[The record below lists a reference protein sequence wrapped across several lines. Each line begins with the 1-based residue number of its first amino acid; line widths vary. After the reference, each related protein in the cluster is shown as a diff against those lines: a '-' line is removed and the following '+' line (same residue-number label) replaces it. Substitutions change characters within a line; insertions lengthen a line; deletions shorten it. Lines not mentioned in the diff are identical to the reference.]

1 MPNSRKQNRF
11 CFTLFNYDDWTVPL
25 AGGDLDS
32 IRYLCF
38 GEEKCP
44 TTGRRHLQGY
54 IVFRDAILIRD
65 VIDTCF
71 VDRDV
76 RVFVAKGK
84 SSENVAYCRK
94 DGVFTE
100 FGDQPSDEFTAME
113 RLRGYVREIRDE
125 SKSVASFVLDM
136 PEVFHMY
143 GRTLERAEDLTLS
156 GRFRDFVPRVYWL
169 YGPTG
174 SGKTRRAV
182 ELAGNSVYWYQ
193 HSDHGWQ
200 DGYSGESSI
209 IIDDFRGNIK
219 YEELLRMLDR
229 YPYSFPRRGR
239 RPVPVMATTFI
250 ITSSLSPD
258 EAYPRRNER
267 DSIAQL
273 RRRIT
278 EEIYLCGQSSRD
290 SESNNQRI
298 GLLGG
303 DAELRDGE
311 LPEQDIS
318 SEVRNVQEEW
328 SFQRSVPVLNR
339 VRVGVGGPQGNREP
353 GDPGLS
359 AYHPGLEWREGII
372 REYGGPQ

>member
-1 MPNSRKQNRF
+1 MLEIIHSNRLMPNSRKQNRF
-11 CFTLFNYDDWTVPL
+11 CFTLFNYDDWTPPIV
-25 AGGDLDS
+25 GGDLDAV
-32 IRYLCF
+32 RYLCF

-76 RVFVAKGK
+76 RVLVARGK
-84 SSENVAYCRK
+84 TSENIVYCSK
-94 DGVFTE
+94 GGIFTE
-100 FGDQPSDEFTAME
+100 FGDKPVDESSSME
-113 RLRGYVREIRDE
+113 RLRGYVQAIRDE
-125 SKSVASFVLDM
+125 NKSVASFVLEL

-143 GRTLERAEDLTLS
+143 GRTLERAEDIVLG
-156 GRFRDFVPRVYWL
+156 GRSRDFVPRVYWL

-174 SGKTRRAV
+174 AGKTRTAL
-182 ELAGNSVYWYQ
+182 ELGGDSIYWYQ

-200 DGYSGESSI
+200 DGYAGESSI

-278 EEIYLCGQSSRD
+278 EERYLSNHSTREFDCRG
-290 SESNNQRI
+290 ESPDGSPPGGVAI
-298 GLLGG
+298 GMH
-303 DAELRDGE
+303 
-311 LPEQDIS
+311 DIS
-318 SEVRNVQEEW
+318 EMREVSAEHEFRERGV
-328 SFQRSVPVLNR
+328 SVLNR

-353 GDPGLS
+353 GDGGLS
-359 AYHPGLEWREGII
+359 AYHPGLE
-372 REYGGPQ
+372 

>member
-11 CFTLFNYDDWTVPL
+11 CFTLFNYDNWTVPL

-38 GEEKCP
+38 GEEVCP

-71 VDRDV
+71 IDCDV
-76 RVFVAKGK
+76 RVLVARGK
-84 SSENVAYCRK
+84 TSDNVAYCRK
-94 DGVFTE
+94 DGTFTW
-100 FGDQPSDEFTAME
+100 FGDQPEDESSAME

-125 SKSVASFVLDM
+125 NKSVAQFVLDM

-143 GRTLERAEDLTLS
+143 GRTLERAEDLVLS
-156 GRFRDFVPRVYWL
+156 GRARNFVPTVYWL

-182 ELAGNSVYWYQ
+182 ELGGDSVYWYQ
-193 HSDHGWQ
+193 HSDNGWQ
-200 DGYSGESSI
+200 DGYTNQSCI
-209 IIDDFRGNIK
+209 IIDDFRGNVK

-239 RPVPVMATTFI
+239 RPVPCMATTFI

-278 EEIYLCGQSSRD
+278 EEIFLSNHSSAEFGVRRGD
-290 SESNNQRI
+290 S
-298 GLLGG
+298 
-303 DAELRDGE
+303 AELRGFESGGERIFSEMRE
-311 LPEQDIS
+311 LP
-318 SEVRNVQEEW
+318 SEPEVQ
-328 SFQRSVPVLNR
+328 RTVPVLNR

-359 AYHPGLEWREGII
+359 AYQPGLEGRESPFT
-372 REYGGPQ
+372 YNGPQ